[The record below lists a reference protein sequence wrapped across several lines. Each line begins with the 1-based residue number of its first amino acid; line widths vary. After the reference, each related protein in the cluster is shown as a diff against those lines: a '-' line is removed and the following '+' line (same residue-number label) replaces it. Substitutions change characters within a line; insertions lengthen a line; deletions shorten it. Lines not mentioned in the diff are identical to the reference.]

1 LLPLLANPDSRLQRD
16 AIHWHFPHYHHDRP
30 ASAIRERNWK
40 LIEYIDNSGE
50 LELYNLSQDRSETQ
64 NLVSKHQGKVSDLKA
79 KLKAWRTN
87 VIARMPI
94 PNPQRAHQWW
104 SRHRGQPI
112 DSDSRQRFPQ
122 TELDL

>member
-1 LLPLLANPDSRLQRD
+1 MDGLSLLPLFADPTSRLERD

-40 LIEYIDNSGE
+40 LIEYLDNSGD
-50 LELYNLSQDRSETQ
+50 LELYDLSRDQ
-64 NLVSKHQGKVSDLKA
+64 
-79 KLKAWRTN
+79 AWRTN

-94 PNPQRAHQWW
+94 PNPSYDPQRAHQWW
-104 SRHRGQPI
+104 SLRRGRPI

-122 TELDL
+122 TEEAMQR